1 MPDKPTE
8 KNEAPERRIR
18 RPSPLG
24 LMGPAESEVPKANP
38 LPSWRAVGIMVGFI
52 AAVLL
57 IWSLISR
64 GCS

>member
-8 KNEAPERRIR
+8 ESQAPERRIR

-24 LMGPAESEVPKANP
+24 LMGPAESDVPKANP
-38 LPSWRAVGIMVGFI
+38 LPSLRAVGIMVGFMVV
-52 AAVLL
+52 VLV

-64 GCS
+64 ACS